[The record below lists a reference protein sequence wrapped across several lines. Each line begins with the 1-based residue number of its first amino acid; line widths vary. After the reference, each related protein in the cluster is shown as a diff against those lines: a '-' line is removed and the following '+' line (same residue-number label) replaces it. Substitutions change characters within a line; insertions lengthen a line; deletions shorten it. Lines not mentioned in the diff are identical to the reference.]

1 MSELSDDEFNEFC
14 ERAEMEERHAC
25 AEFERREINKKRKE
39 LEEKLLAVR
48 GHKDA
53 IMELLNDMDL
63 NHDMNACCGFVRR
76 KLDSYDYEFT
86 NKEAY
91 EYSDGVN
98 ARTYRDAKGMWRPK
112 EQLEDDNLAFKARR
126 IAGVFATLADT
137 LALLDNYE
145 EYMNND

>member
-14 ERAEMEERHAC
+14 ERAEMEERRAC
-25 AEFERREINKKRKE
+25 AEFERKEINKKRKE

-63 NHDMNACCGFVRR
+63 NHDMNACCGFVGR
-76 KLDSYDYEFT
+76 KLDSYGYEFT

-91 EYSDGVN
+91 EYSDSVN
-98 ARTYRDAKGMWRPK
+98 ARTYRDAKGMWRPD
-112 EQLEDDNLAFKARR
+112 EQLKDDNLAFRARR

-137 LALLDNYE
+137 LALLDGYE
-145 EYMNND
+145 EYMNN